1 MGSSPFGATNRKVTM
16 NAGFNNDVMDLTM
29 VIKEGNIS
37 PENLEEVIR
46 RKVAYIAFAAC
57 IDSDY
62 RKEVEEYLQSVEG

>member
-1 MGSSPFGATNRKVTM
+1 M
-16 NAGFNNDVMDLTM
+16 NAGLNDDIMDLVT
-29 VIKEGNIS
+29 VIKSGNI
-37 PENLEEVIR
+37 PEDNLEEVIR